1 MSNLTIT
8 QREALKW
15 AERLSS
21 YPWGQQVWE
30 SLALSVGC
38 GLLWV
43 FSLII
48 LAACFVPPF
57 RRRVHAWT
65 NIYLPWNAAVG
76 VFILQGF
83 AGILGHPAIFS
94 SGVLAYW
101 VNQAVPASLLEPL
114 AEFLNYFTVIGWLT
128 WA

>member
-1 MSNLTIT
+1 MSDLIMS
-8 QREALKW
+8 QRETLKW
-15 AERLSS
+15 AEQLSND
-21 YPWGQQVWE
+21 PWGQQVWE

-43 FSLII
+43 FSLIV
-48 LAACFVPPF
+48 LMACLVPPL
-57 RRRVHAWT
+57 RRRVRTWT

-94 SGVLAYW
+94 SGVLAYY
-101 VNQAVPASLLEPL
+101 VNQAVPVSLLEPL
-114 AEFLNYFTVIGWLT
+114 AEFLNYFSVIGWLT

>member
-1 MSNLTIT
+1 MS
-8 QREALKW
+8 QRETLKW
-15 AERLSS
+15 AEQLSS
-21 YPWGQQVWE
+21 DPWGQQVWE

-43 FSLII
+43 FSLIV
-48 LAACFVPPF
+48 LMACLVPQL
-57 RRRVHAWT
+57 RRRVHTWT

-76 VFILQGF
+76 IFILQGF

-101 VNQAVPASLLEPL
+101 VNQAIPASLLEPL